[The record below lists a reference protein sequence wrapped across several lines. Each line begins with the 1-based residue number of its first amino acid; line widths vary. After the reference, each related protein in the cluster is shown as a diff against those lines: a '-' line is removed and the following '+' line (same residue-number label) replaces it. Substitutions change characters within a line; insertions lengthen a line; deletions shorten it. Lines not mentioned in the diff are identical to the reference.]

1 MDKKS
6 TILAVDPSLLIQ
18 PLFDDLGVTNGLN
31 PGPKTYKGTNI
42 YFLGSGNSKIMID
55 AGQDVLEYEER
66 LNKMFDTLNFSVSHI
81 LITHQHPDHTYAIK
95 FVLSRFPS
103 VVVYKF
109 KAIDEV
115 SLKYDEDLQNKFGF
129 KYTYILSEQTLRLNE
144 YELQIYHLPG
154 HSEDSI
160 GIYDPKTK
168 RLFIGDTIL
177 GEGTGTQISN
187 LVIYMKSLQRI
198 LTMDVEILLP
208 AHGSIILTSEE
219 VKKHVVKYYEH
230 RKMRENSI
238 LEVLEKNKKF
248 GDEELFKEIYQNV
261 PANLMIPAR
270 INFGIHMEKL
280 LVEGIVKKVQ
290 NVTEN
295 DFLWVLMKTENSKI

>member
-1 MDKKS
+1 MDKES
-6 TILAVDPSLLIQ
+6 TILAIDPSLLIQ
-18 PLFDDLGVTNGLN
+18 PLSNDLGVTNGLN

-55 AGQDVLEYEER
+55 AGQDVVEYEER

-81 LITHQHPDHTYAIK
+81 LITHHHHDHTHALKY
-95 FVLSRFPS
+95 VLSRFPS

-109 KAIDEV
+109 KGNDEE
-115 SLKYDEDLQNKFGF
+115 SLKYDENLQNKFGF

-154 HSEDSI
+154 HSDDSI

-168 RLFIGDTIL
+168 RFFIGDTIL

-187 LVIYMKSLQRI
+187 LAIYMKSLEKI
-198 LTMDVEILLP
+198 LTIDAEILLP
-208 AHGSIILTSEE
+208 AHGSIILSSEG
-219 VKKHVVKYYEH
+219 VKKHVTKFYEH
-230 RKMRENSI
+230 RKMREQSI
-238 LEVLEKNKKF
+238 LDFLKKNKKI
-248 GDEELFKEIYQNV
+248 GNEELFKEIYKDV

-280 LVEGIVKKVQ
+280 LVEGIVKKV
-290 NVTEN
+290 TEN
-295 DFLWVLMKTENSKI
+295 DFFWGLMKNDDSKI